1 MNGFSWR
8 ACGPALLLV
17 VSALGASMPGP
28 SALGATL
35 GGRTFSTP
43 SLMETGGGVR
53 VHGSICR
60 TSTVTPG
67 KLSGVRIEWVDAT
80 GKLIGVKVA
89 HPSRDLSGR
98 EVGCA
103 FYDQKTD
110 WTPNEGD
117 RVRVCAAEGSGCPA
131 G

>member
-1 MNGFSWR
+1 MVILPWR
-8 ACGPALLLV
+8 AFGLAAMLTASATTAALA
-17 VSALGASMPGP
+17 SAA
-28 SALGATL
+28 

-43 SLMETGGGVR
+43 SVMTVDGVVR

-67 KLSGVRIEWVDAT
+67 TLSGVRIEWVDVA
-80 GKLIGVKVA
+80 GHVLDAKVA
-89 HPSRDLSGR
+89 RISRDLSGR

-110 WTPNEGD
+110 WGLNVGD
-117 RVRVCAAEGSGCPA
+117 RIRVCAAGGVDCPA
-131 G
+131 V

>member
-8 ACGPALLLV
+8 AGGPALALLLTAT
-17 VSALGASMPGP
+17 SAM
-28 SALGATL
+28 GATI

-43 SLMETGGGVR
+43 SLMETDGGVR

-110 WTPNEGD
+110 WIPSEGD
-117 RVRVCAAEGSGCPA
+117 RVRVCAAEGSGCPV